1 LVPTADI
8 PQGVDGLVVRVAGI
22 RRYITV
28 KSVVEVLRE
37 ASIIRVPG
45 AVPAVLGMVNHRGR
59 VLTVADARRA
69 LDLAGDETT
78 GREIVVVDWQARRF
92 GVAVDAVVE
101 LVAGARTG
109 LAEIELDRIA
119 AAVFG

>member
-1 LVPTADI
+1 MPMAEV
-8 PQGVDGLVVRVAGI
+8 PQGVDGLVVRVAGV
-22 RRYITV
+22 RRYIPVT
-28 KSVVEVLRE
+28 SVIEVLRE
-37 ASIIRVPG
+37 ARIIRVPG

-69 LDLAGDETT
+69 LDLAGDPTS
-78 GREIVVVDWQARRF
+78 GREIVVVDWQQRRF

-101 LVAGARTG
+101 LVAEARTG

-119 AAVFG
+119 AAVFA